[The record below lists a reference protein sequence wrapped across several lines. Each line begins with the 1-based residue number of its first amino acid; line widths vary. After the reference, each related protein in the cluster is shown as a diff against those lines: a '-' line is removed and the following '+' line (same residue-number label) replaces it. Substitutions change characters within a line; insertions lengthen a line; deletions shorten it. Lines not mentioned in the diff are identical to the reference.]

1 MPDDDRPVTHRFC
14 PNCGTE
20 AVAGAS
26 FCAACGH
33 SLSTVAQTVRP
44 GPRDIRD
51 ITVPRQSDSLP
62 MSSYRLDPAGTQ
74 GTRSMRSV
82 QPKITTS
89 SRPTQIVKENK
100 GGKLIWVVLIALVV
114 VGAGGA
120 GVFFASHHGS
130 APQASFGLPCSQN
143 PACSGASAATS
154 PQTTAPSSAQLQAA
168 YQRGYSWGQQ
178 LVDPN
183 GRLSSQY
190 PSEFQMQSSCRTG
203 QYPSVQLNTQFFD
216 GCMAGGGY

>member
-33 SLSTVAQTVRP
+33 SLSKVAQTVRP

-82 QPKITTS
+82 PPTIISPS
-89 SRPTQIVKENK
+89 SKPTQIVKHNK
-100 GGKLIWVVLIALVV
+100 GGKLVWVVLIAILVA
-114 VGAGGA
+114 GAGGA
-120 GVFFASHHGS
+120 GAIIANHGGS
-130 APQASFGLPCSQN
+130 AST
-143 PACSGASAATS
+143 SATGNGSPTTAVVTS
-154 PQTTAPSSAQLQAA
+154 PQNAAPTSSQMTAA
-168 YQRGYSWGQQ
+168 YQSGYRWGQ
-178 LVDPN
+178 LLTDPN

-190 PSEFQMQSSCRTG
+190 PSEFTVQGSCKAG
-203 QYPSVQLNTQFFD
+203 PYQDSQLNTQYFD